1 MFSSIGVTGVRFVSP
16 FFICNIAP
24 RNKKNQL
31 VRVYSIAM
39 EGKETKK
46 KAAIVR
52 ESFKLFLAQG
62 YDAVSFTDI
71 ERAAQV
77 TRGAIFHHFSGKED
91 LFKHVADQFIHAF
104 LEDVDYGAEYL
115 TSQTPLKDFIDICLA
130 LIEQRMTYFLKGIDV
145 RVTSASFMSFILYL
159 KDHHETWSEQ
169 VQVYEAKKIEAW
181 SKVINL
187 SKDRGEIRSDTDTTM
202 LAETFHHLYLGF
214 SFEGAMIDTLSI
226 PALRKQWEYLYALHH
241 IN

>member
-1 MFSSIGVTGVRFVSP
+1 MAR
-16 FFICNIAP
+16 
-24 RNKKNQL
+24 
-31 VRVYSIAM
+31 
-39 EGKETKK
+39 KETKK
-46 KAAIVR
+46 KAAILR

-91 LFKHVADQFIHAF
+91 LFKHVADQFIDAF
-104 LEDVDYGAEYL
+104 LEEVDYGEEYL
-115 TSQTPLKDFIDICLA
+115 TSPTPLKDFMDTCLA
-130 LIEQRMTYFLKGIDV
+130 LIERRMTYFFKDVDV

-169 VQVYEAKKIEAW
+169 VQEYEAEKIEAW
-181 SKVINL
+181 SDAINL
-187 SKDRGEIRSDTDTTM
+187 SKERGEIRPDTDTTM
-202 LAETFHHLYLGF
+202 LAETFHHLYLGL

-226 PALRKQWEYLYALHH
+226 PALRKQLEYLYTLHH

>member
-1 MFSSIGVTGVRFVSP
+1 
-16 FFICNIAP
+16 
-24 RNKKNQL
+24 
-31 VRVYSIAM
+31 M

-46 KAAIVR
+46 KAAILR

-77 TRGAIFHHFSGKED
+77 TRGAIFHHFRGKED
-91 LFKHVADQFIHAF
+91 LFKHVADQIIDIF

-115 TSQTPLKDFIDICLA
+115 TSQTPLKDFMDTCLA
-130 LIEQRMTYFLKGIDV
+130 LIERRMTYFFKDVDV

-169 VQVYEAKKIEAW
+169 VQEYEAKKIEAW
-181 SKVINL
+181 SEAINL
-187 SKDRGEIRSDTDTTM
+187 SKERGEIRPDTDTTM
-202 LAETFHHLYLGF
+202 LAETFHHLYLGL

-226 PALRKQWEYLYALHH
+226 PALRKQWEYLYTLHH

>member
-1 MFSSIGVTGVRFVSP
+1 
-16 FFICNIAP
+16 
-24 RNKKNQL
+24 
-31 VRVYSIAM
+31 M

-46 KAAIVR
+46 KAAILR

-71 ERAAQV
+71 GRAAQV

-91 LFKHVADQFIHAF
+91 LFKHVADQFIDAF
-104 LEDVDYGAEYL
+104 LEEVDYGAEYL
-115 TSQTPLKDFIDICLA
+115 TSQTPLKDFMDTGLA
-130 LIEQRMTYFLKGIDV
+130 LIERRMTYFLKDVDV

-169 VQVYEAKKIEAW
+169 VQEYEAKKIEAW
-181 SKVINL
+181 SEAINL
-187 SKDRGEIRSDTDTTM
+187 SKERGEIRPDTDTTM
-202 LAETFHHLYLGF
+202 LAETFHHLYLGL

-226 PALRKQWEYLYALHH
+226 AALRKQWEYLYTLHH

>member
-1 MFSSIGVTGVRFVSP
+1 
-16 FFICNIAP
+16 
-24 RNKKNQL
+24 
-31 VRVYSIAM
+31 M
-39 EGKETKK
+39 ERKETKK
-46 KAAIVR
+46 KAAILR

-91 LFKHVADQFIHAF
+91 LFKHVVDQFIDIF
-104 LEDVDYGAEYL
+104 LEDVHYGAEYL
-115 TSQTPLKDFIDICLA
+115 TSPTPLKDFIDTCLA
-130 LIEQRMTYFLKGIDV
+130 LIERRMTYSLREVDV

-169 VQVYEAKKIEAW
+169 VQGYEAKKIEAW
-181 SKVINL
+181 SEAINL
-187 SKDRGEIRSDTDTTM
+187 SKERGEIRPDTDTTM
-202 LAETFHHLYLGF
+202 LAETFHHLYLGL

-226 PALRKQWEYLYALHH
+226 AALRKQWEYLYTLHH

>member
-1 MFSSIGVTGVRFVSP
+1 
-16 FFICNIAP
+16 
-24 RNKKNQL
+24 
-31 VRVYSIAM
+31 M

-52 ESFKLFLAQG
+52 ESFKLFLVQG

-91 LFKHVADQFIHAF
+91 LFKHVANQFIDAF
-104 LEDVDYGAEYL
+104 LEEVDYGAEYL
-115 TSQTPLKDFIDICLA
+115 TSPTPLKDFMDTYLA
-130 LIEQRMTYFLKGIDV
+130 IIERRMTYFLKEVDV

-169 VQVYEAKKIEAW
+169 VQGYEAKKIEAW
-181 SKVINL
+181 REAINL
-187 SKDRGEIRSDTDTTM
+187 SKERGEIRPDTDTTM
-202 LAETFHHLYLGF
+202 LAETFHHLYLGL

-226 PALRKQWEYLYALHH
+226 PTLRKQWKYLYTLHH

>member
-1 MFSSIGVTGVRFVSP
+1 
-16 FFICNIAP
+16 
-24 RNKKNQL
+24 
-31 VRVYSIAM
+31 M

-46 KAAIVR
+46 KAAIIR

-77 TRGAIFHHFSGKED
+77 TRGAIFHHFRGKED
-91 LFKHVADQFIHAF
+91 LFKHIADQFIDAF
-104 LEDVDYGAEYL
+104 LEEVDYGAEYL
-115 TSQTPLKDFIDICLA
+115 TSPTPLKDFMDTCLA
-130 LIEQRMTYFLKGIDV
+130 IIERRMTYFLKDVDV

-169 VQVYEAKKIEAW
+169 VQEYEAKKIEAW
-181 SKVINL
+181 SEAINL
-187 SKDRGEIRSDTDTTM
+187 AKDCGEIRPDTDTTM
-202 LAETFHHLYLGF
+202 LAETFHHLYLGL
-214 SFEGAMIDTLSI
+214 SFEGAMIDKLSI
-226 PALRKQWEYLYALHH
+226 AALRKQWKYLYTLYR

>member
-1 MFSSIGVTGVRFVSP
+1 
-16 FFICNIAP
+16 
-24 RNKKNQL
+24 
-31 VRVYSIAM
+31 M

-46 KAAIVR
+46 KAAILR

-77 TRGAIFHHFSGKED
+77 TRGAIFHHFRGKED
-91 LFKHVADQFIHAF
+91 LFKHVAGQIIDIL
-104 LEDVDYGAEYL
+104 LEEVDYGAEYL
-115 TSQTPLKDFIDICLA
+115 TSPTPLKDFMDTSLA
-130 LIEQRMTYFLKGIDV
+130 LIERRMTYFLKDADV

-169 VQVYEAKKIEAW
+169 VQEYETKKIEAW
-181 SKVINL
+181 SEAINL
-187 SKDRGEIRSDTDTTM
+187 SKDRGEIRPDTDTTM
-202 LAETFHHLYLGF
+202 LAETFHHLYLGL
-214 SFEGAMIDTLSI
+214 SFEGAMIDSLSI
-226 PALRKQWEYLYALHH
+226 AALRKQWEFLYTLHH

>member
-1 MFSSIGVTGVRFVSP
+1 
-16 FFICNIAP
+16 
-24 RNKKNQL
+24 
-31 VRVYSIAM
+31 M

-77 TRGAIFHHFSGKED
+77 TRGAIFHHFRGKED
-91 LFKHVADQFIHAF
+91 LFKHVADQFIDAF
-104 LEDVDYGAEYL
+104 LEEVDYGAEYL
-115 TSQTPLKDFIDICLA
+115 TSQTPLKDFMDTCLA
-130 LIEQRMTYFLKGIDV
+130 IIERRMTYFLKDVDV

-169 VQVYEAKKIEAW
+169 VQEYEAKKIDAW
-181 SKVINL
+181 SEAINL
-187 SKDRGEIRSDTDTTM
+187 AKEKNEIRPDTNATL
-202 LAETFHHLYLGF
+202 LASTFHNLYMGLSYG
-214 SFEGAMIDTLSI
+214 GALVDKLSI
-226 PALRKQWEYLYALHH
+226 PDLQRQWDYIYQQH
-241 IN
+241 IIK

>member
-1 MFSSIGVTGVRFVSP
+1 
-16 FFICNIAP
+16 
-24 RNKKNQL
+24 
-31 VRVYSIAM
+31 M

-52 ESFKLFLAQG
+52 ESFKLFLARG

-91 LFKHVADQFIHAF
+91 LFKHVADQFIDAF
-104 LEDVDYGAEYL
+104 LEEVDYGAEYL
-115 TSQTPLKDFIDICLA
+115 TSPTPLKDFIDTCLD
-130 LIEQRMTYFLKGIDV
+130 LIERRMTYFLREVDV

-159 KDHHETWSEQ
+159 KDHHDTWSEQ
-169 VQVYEAKKIEAW
+169 VQEYEAKKIEAW
-181 SKVINL
+181 SEAIYL
-187 SKDRGEIRSDTDTTM
+187 AKDRGEIRPDTDTTM
-202 LAETFHHLYLGF
+202 LAETFHHLYLGL

-226 PALRKQWEYLYALHH
+226 PALRKQWEYLCTLHH